1 MDLVEGGA
9 AGWAGCLFRSSPRT
23 PPGHLC
29 LTDLARMGW
38 ELHAIATFAGRRS
51 TESTLTYIH
60 LSGGYPAGCR
70 TSRPCGAEL
79 LQRLGNHLRAV
90 VHAPHLRRAARR
102 GEDALKLGDEP
113 LDHRRCASCTA
124 RTSWPRRVRRARRSP
139 AELEVSA
146 ATLYSWRRSY
156 GGMDTDAAKELTEL
170 REQNA
175 RLKRSLAEAE
185 LAAMCLI
192 VPSSPNR
199 WATGL

>member
-1 MDLVEGGA
+1 M
-9 AGWAGCLFRSSPRT
+9 GWLPVPQFSTHTTR
-23 PPGHLC
+23 HLC

-38 ELHAIATFAGRRS
+38 QLHAIATFAGHRS

-60 LSGGYPAGCR
+60 LSGGYPARCR

-102 GEDALKLGDEP
+102 GENALKLGDEP

-124 RTSWPRRVRRARRSP
+124 RTSWPRRVRWSRRSP
-139 AELEVSA
+139 AELQVSA

-156 GGMDTDAAKELTEL
+156 GGMDTDAATALTEL
-170 REQNA
+170 RGAE
-175 RLKRSLAEAE
+175 RSAQAV
-185 LAAMCLI
+185 AGRGRAGSH
-192 VPSSPNR
+192 VFDRPFQPHP